1 MLTLEG
7 RHCIIRC
14 ESLQSFKTFD
24 KVYIRVFW
32 DTVGNDSPTAT
43 DRERIARFISTL
55 PDFFRVLEEKI
66 TIDTLQAWIVAK
78 DAAVQI
84 ARCFLAG
91 RSQPDNP
98 LLRDLEDGLIDQ
110 YLHDYWWLESDLY
123 ENLWKL
129 VSLRERKIKAVLAKI
144 WGYPFTSSRDL
155 MQQIIQEDL
164 EGEFCQIFKP
174 RYSYKSSEIQKI
186 AKLKRKLHRNELS
199 DTEQKQMWHL
209 IDRHAPYPMWCDR
222 VVSVC
227 KSSVVRGDTFIQ
239 TRMRIHGEIIDGL
252 CKMQIRAEC
261 TPSLRHHRPRSH
273 TWENCKQTAGITPG
287 WKS

>member
-1 MLTLEG
+1 MLTLKG
-7 RHCIIRC
+7 RHSIISC

-24 KVYIRVFW
+24 KVYFQVFW
-32 DTVGNDSPTAT
+32 DKVGTDSPTAT

-55 PDFFRVLEEKI
+55 PDFFCVLEEKI
-66 TIDTLQAWIVAK
+66 TIDTLEAWILAK
-78 DAAVQI
+78 DAAVRI

-110 YLHDYWWLESDLY
+110 WLHDYKWLESDLY

-129 VSLRERKIKAVLAKI
+129 ISLRERLIKTALAKI

-174 RYSYKSSEIQKI
+174 RYSYKSGEIQKI
-186 AKLKRKLHRNELS
+186 AKLKRKFHRDELS
-199 DTEQKQMWHL
+199 DAEQKQMWQL
-209 IDRHAPYPMWCDR
+209 IDRHAPYPMWYDR
-222 VVSVC
+222 VISVC
-227 KSSVVRGDTFIQ
+227 QSLAVRGDVFIQ
-239 TRMRIHGEIIDGL
+239 TRLRIHGEILDGI

-261 TPSLRHHRPRSH
+261 TPSLRHHRSRSH
-273 TWENCKQTAGITPG
+273 TWENCKKITGIVPK
-287 WKS
+287 WKA